1 MELNEK
7 ERAVLDLIRANPYLS
22 QQEMADALGMSRPS
36 LANIISGLIK
46 QGKISG
52 RAYILPE
59 EKEIICIGGANI
71 DRKFHLNEQTQLG
84 TSNPASMSVSV
95 GGVARNIG
103 ENLGR
108 LNHHVRLLT
117 VAGNDSDWDVI
128 VRESSSYMDV
138 SDVGQLIGKSTGSY
152 SAVLDPEGELVI
164 ALANMEIYDF
174 LTPDYLEEKS
184 RIISNASM
192 IIIDL
197 NCPKESVDYIK
208 NLANQKGNPLV
219 IIPVSSPKMN
229 RMPSD
234 LKGVTWFIC
243 NRDEAETYTGL
254 SIDNEE
260 DWKKAVHEL
269 LAFGAENVVV
279 TSGSK
284 GIMAATAGGE
294 PIRFPAVQNVHVED
308 VTGAGDAFVS
318 GLLHG
323 HLIGTPF
330 EEKVR
335 MGLLNAAKTL
345 ECSYT
350 VRPDLTRDLLKKEL
364 EELQ

>member
-1 MELNEK
+1 MNEK

-22 QQEMADALGMSRPS
+22 QQEMADTLQISRPS
-36 LANIISGLIK
+36 LANIISGLIR
-46 QGKISG
+46 QGKITG

-84 TSNPASMSVSV
+84 TSNPASMTVSV
-95 GGVARNIG
+95 GGVARNIA

-108 LNHHVRLLT
+108 LDHHVRLLT

-128 VRESSSYMDV
+128 ARESSSHMDV

-164 ALANMEIYDF
+164 AMANMEIYDF
-174 LTPDYLEEKS
+174 LAPAYLEEKS
-184 RIISNASM
+184 RIISNAAM
-192 IIIDL
+192 VIIDL

-208 NLANQKGNPLV
+208 NLAIQKGNPLV

-243 NRDEAETYTGL
+243 NQDEAETYTGL
-254 SIDNEE
+254 SINTEA

-269 LAFGAENVVV
+269 LSFGAENVVV
-279 TSGSK
+279 TAGSR
-284 GIMAATAGGE
+284 GIMAAPAGGE
-294 PIRFPAVQNVHVED
+294 AIHFPAVENVHVED

-323 HLIGTPF
+323 HLIGEPF
-330 EEKVR
+330 EENVR

-350 VRPDLTRDLLKKEL
+350 VRPDLTRHLLKKEL

>member
-22 QQEMADALGMSRPS
+22 QQEMADALRVSRPS

-71 DRKFHLNEQTQLG
+71 DRKFHLDKETQLG
-84 TSNPASMSVSV
+84 TSNPASMTVSV
-95 GGVARNIG
+95 GGVARNIA

-108 LNHHVRLLT
+108 LDHNVRLLT

-128 VRESSSYMDV
+128 VRESSSHMDV
-138 SDVGQLIGKSTGSY
+138 TDVGQLIGKSTGSY
-152 SAVLDPEGELVI
+152 SAVLDQEGELVI
-164 ALANMEIYDF
+164 ALANMEIYDY
-174 LTPDYLEEKS
+174 LTPVYLEEKS
-184 RIISNASM
+184 RVISNAAM

-197 NCPKESVDYIK
+197 NCPKQSVDYIK
-208 NLANQKGNPLV
+208 NLAYQKGNPLV

-243 NRDEAETYTGL
+243 NRDEAEAYTGR
-254 SIDNEE
+254 SIANDG
-260 DWKKAVHEL
+260 DWKKAVQEL

-279 TSGSK
+279 TSGAR
-284 GIMAATAGGE
+284 GIMAASAGEE
-294 PIRFPAVQNVHVED
+294 PIHFPAVEGVHVED
-308 VTGAGDAFVS
+308 VTGAGDAFVA

-323 HLIGTPF
+323 HLIGETLN
-330 EEKVR
+330 ENVR

-345 ECSYT
+345 ESSFT
-350 VRPDLTRDLLKKEL
+350 VRPELTKDLLKKEL
-364 EELQ
+364 EEI

>member
-1 MELNEK
+1 MNEK
-7 ERAVLDLIRANPYLS
+7 ERAVLDVIRANPYLS
-22 QQEMADALGMSRPS
+22 QQEMADALQISRPS

-46 QGKISG
+46 QGKILG

-59 EKEIICIGGANI
+59 DTEIICIGGANI
-71 DRKFHLNEQTQLG
+71 DRKFHLNGRTQLG
-84 TSNPASMSVSV
+84 TSNPASMGVSV
-95 GGVARNIG
+95 GGVARNIA

-108 LNHHVRLLT
+108 LDHHVRLLT
-117 VAGNDSDWDVI
+117 VAGNDSDWDLI
-128 VRESSSYMDV
+128 VGESSSYMDL

-164 ALANMEIYDF
+164 AMANMEVYDS
-174 LTPDYLEEKS
+174 LTPAYLEEKS
-184 RIISNASM
+184 RIISNASL
-192 IIIDL
+192 IVIDL

-208 NLANQKGNPLV
+208 NLANQNGNSLV

-254 SIDNEE
+254 TIGNEA

-279 TSGSK
+279 TAGAR

-294 PIRFPAVQNVHVED
+294 PIHFPAVEDVHVED

-323 HLIGTPF
+323 HLVEGTL
-330 EEKVR
+330 EESVR

-345 ECSYT
+345 ESSFT
-350 VRPDLTRDLLKKEL
+350 VRPELTIDLLNKEL
-364 EELQ
+364 EELR